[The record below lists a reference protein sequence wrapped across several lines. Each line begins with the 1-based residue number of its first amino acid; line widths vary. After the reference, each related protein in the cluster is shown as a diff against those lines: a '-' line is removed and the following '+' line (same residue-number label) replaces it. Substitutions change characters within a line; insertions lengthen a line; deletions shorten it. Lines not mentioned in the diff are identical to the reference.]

1 MKRIAICLAATAA
14 GLLSAGPLT
23 AGHLPPVDQRLE
35 AVQLAMEHDAAGWE
49 RMRGARRVTCA
60 GCGYVALADRTK
72 HRVGARPADEHFD
85 LPLWLQARCVGE
97 VLWAY
102 NEAHLAWLE
111 QFVAA
116 RHRERQEPYSGNK
129 TMASRLP
136 RWMKSREN
144 RSAVLSKLSELRA
157 RLSG

>member
-1 MKRIAICLAATAA
+1 MAEPGERFRDDGTWLGDFADRILVECPKCQ
-14 GLLSAGPLT
+14 GC
-23 AGHLPPVDQRLE
+23 
-35 AVQLAMEHDAAGWE
+35 AVMQPMEHDAAGWE

-72 HRVGARPADEHFD
+72 PRVGERSTNK
-85 LPLWLQARCVGE
+85 LTLWLQARCLGE

-157 RLSG
+157 RLPG